1 MDARI
6 KSGHDYIGR
15 VGEYCCRRTLDS
27 ICVTMT
33 EQDESDIRALFAA
46 YGEGLN
52 NADAEAVTPLFA
64 WPATIWQFGEG
75 HVFEEVEDL
84 AENID
89 ALIDVF
95 DEAGIAVTTPDV
107 KEVRVFGT
115 TAFAHV
121 AWRQEDSAGE
131 LLHEFSCQYLLV
143 HEAGRWRIA
152 TIVNEDQRGNE

>member
-1 MDARI
+1 MARASQRRRGSGDA
-6 KSGHDYIGR
+6 
-15 VGEYCCRRTLDS
+15 
-27 ICVTMT
+27 
-33 EQDESDIRALFAA
+33 
-46 YGEGLN
+46 
-52 NADAEAVTPLFA
+52 LFA

-75 HVFEEVEDL
+75 HVFEDVEDL

-143 HEAGRWRIA
+143 HEDGTLADRDDRK
-152 TIVNEDQRGNE
+152 RGPARK